1 MEHIFNTLGS
11 VNWSVAANT
20 YGSFHST
27 IIGLLSQW
35 WVSLMPK
42 EHRVM
47 ESGPTF
53 GHGTRNNPCGKCDAA
68 FCQGNT
74 AVGILEVEAA
84 RVLYTIEKI
93 GSFFSSQL
101 DDLNT
106 LKFAIL
112 ALYPS
117 IPTGRGD
124 RRVAP
129 SVPDEQAQNALK
141 ELSCDHKDK
150 TIIVVALNKVYERE
164 VEGIRSRND
173 YYRCR
178 LDRVDAYCY
187 RRGDLSAQTQLW
199 PRDSHP
205 ANE

>member
-1 MEHIFNTLGS
+1 MEDIFDTLRS
-11 VNWSVAANT
+11 VNWAVAANT

-35 WVSLMPK
+35 WASLIPK

-101 DDLNT
+101 DDLNA

-129 SVPDEQAQNALK
+129 SVPDNQAQSAVIK
-141 ELSCDHKDK
+141 LSRQYWNK
-150 TIIVVALNKVYERE
+150 TIIVVALNKVFERQ
-164 VEGIRSRND
+164 VEGIRNRND

-178 LDRVDAYCY
+178 LSNVQAFLY
-187 RRGDLSAQTQLW
+187 RNGCPATPNQLW
-199 PRDSHP
+199 PRDLPP
-205 ANE
+205 AGG